1 MSAGPRGVVRR
12 SVGVA
17 AWTAVTLLV
26 AAGVLVAV
34 GLPSAKHAASQV
46 YPEPAVLPAAA
57 VSMASERAPE
67 FRPDRPTVA
76 ILLAAEGTNV
86 ADSLAPYEVFARS
99 GAVNVFL
106 VAEKSEPIT
115 LGGGLTVLPQHTFA
129 EIDTMTGGG
138 PDVVVV
144 PQLHGNIDDEM
155 RWVTQVFE
163 REPESTVMS
172 VCVGAE
178 YLADAGL
185 LDGRRATA
193 HWLKLIG
200 LRRDH
205 RQVDWVDDV
214 RFVEDGRIMTTAGVL
229 AGIDG
234 AMRVLERLG
243 AGDQLRRIADEIHWN
258 GYGSGA
264 PVEIDAAGPGPADL
278 PFALSAAYRWDRPH
292 HNVLVTDGVGE
303 IELAST
309 YRPYT
314 ELSWLATMTT
324 TTVDGQPVV
333 SQHGVTVVPETAAD
347 EAGQVDRLLV
357 PGGEA
362 ARTRIAEAAPSG
374 PDPTYL
380 HSGDRFAFDPVIDD
394 IAVHYDRATATWVAK
409 SLQYPVDDPGSGR
422 DGVSSWPWAQ
432 TAIAAALVAAA
443 IGLVQ
448 LSRVTIGAVRR
459 RGRRS

>member
-1 MSAGPRGVVRR
+1 MVRR

-17 AWTAVTLLV
+17 AWTAVTILV
-26 AAGVLVAV
+26 ATGVLVAV

-46 YPEPAVLPAAA
+46 YPEASGLPAT
-57 VSMASERAPE
+57 VSMASERAPK

-86 ADSLAPYEVFARS
+86 ADSLAPYEVFVRS

-106 VAEKSEPIT
+106 VAQKSEPIT

-144 PQLHGNIDDEM
+144 PQLHGNIDDEI
-155 RWVTQVFE
+155 RWVTEIFE
-163 REPESTVMS
+163 RKPESLVMS

-178 YLADAGL
+178 YLAAAGM
-185 LDGRRATA
+185 LDGRRATT

-200 LRRDH
+200 VRRDH
-205 RQVDWVDDV
+205 RQVDWVDGV

-229 AGIDG
+229 SGIDG
-234 AMRVLERLG
+234 AMRVVERLG
-243 AGDQLRRIADEIHWN
+243 AGDQLRRIADEIHWK

-264 PVEIDAAGPGPADL
+264 PVEIDTTGLGPTDL
-278 PFALSAAYRWDRPH
+278 PFALSAAYRRDRPH
-292 HNVLVTDGVGE
+292 NTVLVGE

-324 TTVDGQPVV
+324 STVDGQPVV
-333 SQHGVTVVPETAAD
+333 SHHGVTVVPEAAAD

-357 PGGEA
+357 PGDEA
-362 ARTRIAEAAPSG
+362 ARTRIAETAPSG

-380 HSGDRFAFDPVIDD
+380 HSGDRFAFEPVIDD

-459 RGRRS
+459 RGRES